1 MHTFRYIFFYNLS
14 FQSLKEVYDSKTWGK
29 NPHSSD
35 LDTDLMEHTKSCHN
49 SPRITW
55 KKLQTKHLEENTDKY
70 LAHFKL
76 EKNGSEQQQQ
86 QKPRGK

>member
-1 MHTFRYIFFYNLS
+1 MI
-14 FQSLKEVYDSKTWGK
+14 QKPEGK

-55 KKLQTKHLEENTDKY
+55 KKLRPQHLEENTDKY

-76 EKNGSEQQQQ
+76 RKMVLNNNNNKKKNKRKNNKLIQMVIL
-86 QKPRGK
+86 